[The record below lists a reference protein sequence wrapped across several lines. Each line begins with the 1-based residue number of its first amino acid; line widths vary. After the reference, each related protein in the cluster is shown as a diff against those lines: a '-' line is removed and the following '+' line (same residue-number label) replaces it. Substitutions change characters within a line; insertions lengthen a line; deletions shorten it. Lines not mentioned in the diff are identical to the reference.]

1 MDNGLVIE
9 KASKY
14 AFAITSL
21 TPSGSSRLNE
31 LFEEIKKWFDDLP
44 SELAGE
50 SVLIRKYACY
60 SHYYRWTEQYVEV
73 FRCVAAISDFT
84 PNSTDTLYCS
94 WIYRNASRVA
104 NFLGL
109 VNESIDY
116 GYKSIDM
123 VEKSQ
128 DKSEICKCYNQ
139 IGGCFNP
146 LELYE
151 ISFDF
156 YRKAYK
162 LAVEIN
168 DYRSKLISLNN
179 MGYNRILVKDYV
191 QAEKI
196 LSKGIKMI
204 QSEQSRPDL
213 HIQFNNNLAMVAL
226 HKNRFEEAHNY
237 IADAKRFNAMNM
249 VTSDAISILQ
259 VESEIYLKENK
270 AQEAIDALKTAIALA
285 TEKKLER
292 YALKVEKTLADVLV
306 NEKRFEEAIGHLLNG
321 LSLQEKLTFDL
332 AQSQMQVIHYEQ
344 EIRESRAI
352 LEKRLQQSINTISRI
367 GELRDV
373 YTAGHQRRVK
383 DLACAIARELGFSE
397 SAIMNLSYGALIHD
411 IGKIYIASDILNK
424 PGKISNLE
432 YQILQTHSEQGH
444 NIVKGVDFPDVIP
457 TMIYQHH
464 ERLDG
469 SGYPNGLSGD
479 QIIPESRILAV
490 ADVVEAMS
498 SHRPYRPALGID
510 AALKEIE
517 TIKGLKFD
525 SRVVEVCVQL
535 FKEKGFKFEE

>member
-1 MDNGLVIE
+1 MDNSLIIE
-9 KASKY
+9 KASNY
-14 AFAITSL
+14 AFTITSM
-21 TPSGSSRLNE
+21 TPSVSSNLNE
-31 LFEEIKKWFDDLP
+31 LFEEIKNWFDDLP
-44 SELAGE
+44 IEFVNE

-73 FRCVAAISDFT
+73 FRCVVAISDYT
-84 PNSTDTLYCS
+84 PSNTDTLYCS

-123 VEKSQ
+123 IEKSQ
-128 DKSEICKCYNQ
+128 NKSEMCKCYNQ

-146 LELYE
+146 LELYD

-156 YRKAYK
+156 YRKAYNI
-162 LAVEIN
+162 AVEIN

-196 LSKGIKMI
+196 LSKGMKMLK
-204 QSEQSRPDL
+204 SEQSRPDL

-226 HKNRFEEAHNY
+226 HNNNFDEAHQY
-237 IADAKRFNAMNM
+237 ISVAKHFNAINK
-249 VTSDAISILQ
+249 VTTDAISILQ
-259 VESEIYLKENK
+259 VESDIYLKENK
-270 AQEAIDALKTAIALA
+270 PQEAIDALETAIDLA

-292 YALKVEKTLADVLV
+292 YALKIEKALADVLV
-306 NEKRFEEAIGHLLNG
+306 NEKRYEEAIRHLLNG
-321 LSLQEKLTFDL
+321 ISLQEKLTHDL
-332 AQSQMQVIHYEQ
+332 AQSQLQVIHYEQ

-373 YTAGHQRRVK
+373 YTAGHQKRVK
-383 DLACAIARELGFSE
+383 DLACAIAREIGFSE
-397 SAIMNLSYGALIHD
+397 SAVMNLSYGALIHD

-424 PGKISNLE
+424 PGKISTLE
-432 YQILQTHSEQGH
+432 YQILQTHSEQGY
-444 NIVKGVDFPDVIP
+444 NIVKEVDFPEVIP

-479 QIIPESRILAV
+479 QIIIESRILAV

-498 SHRPYRPALGID
+498 SHRPYRPALGINV
-510 AALKEIE
+510 ALEEIE
-517 TIKGLKFD
+517 TFKGLRFD
-525 SRVVEVCVQL
+525 AQVVEVCIRL
-535 FKEKGFKFEE
+535 FKEKGFKFED